1 MSLDYSDGDLRAPN
15 TELMSKSL
23 KQKKS
28 QLETKPIFLYK
39 NVFQKGMFLIQD
51 ILQENTFLAFPKVR
65 G

>member
-39 NVFQKGMFLIQD
+39 NVF
-51 ILQENTFLAFPKVR
+51 
-65 G
+65 